1 MNLQLYRKKIQKTN
15 LPKNLILDIW
25 LFLKKKKNTEDVTFI
40 LFKKR
45 LQKYLNSYQV
55 KKVEEAYKL
64 AKDAHRGQKRKS
76 GENYINHPLDAAS
89 YLADYELDH
98 ETIMAAILHDVIE
111 DTKTSLDDLE
121 SKFGKKV
128 SELVDGV
135 SKLDRINFES
145 KEEADAANLRKMI
158 LAMSNDIRVLLIK
171 LADRRHNLTTISVL
185 ENRKAKRIARETLE
199 IYAPLALRLGIHNLS
214 TELENLSFK
223 TYYPLRHS
231 TLVKYIDKARGNRK
245 LLMSKIQSEVIKKLE
260 SESIKSQTKAREKHP
275 YGIYKKMK
283 SKELRFSQ
291 INDIFGV
298 RVVTDS
304 VDYCYRALGC
314 IHNLYKPIPGR
325 FKDYIAI
332 PKSNGYQ
339 SLHTTVLGPHNL
351 PLEVQ
356 IRTKEMHQLAQSGIA
371 AHWLYKTVPSI
382 TNLSREQQWL
392 NNLLDIQKQSG
403 NPTEFLGSIKDD
415 LNPGKV
421 YVFSSK
427 GEIIELPKKS
437 TLVDFAYTI
446 HTDLGN
452 KYLSGSVD
460 GELKPPNT
468 ILKNGQRVV
477 IEKSDIAK
485 PDPSWLNFVTSVKAR
500 NSIRNYLR
508 SIHESDAQKLGEK
521 LLIASLNELDVS
533 LKDVPSK
540 TLEFIL
546 SEYKFTKVEELYKG
560 IGLGNVIPK
569 LIALR
574 MAPSFKQSRSN
585 TVYDIEGSEGLVM
598 SYAKCCHPIPG
609 DTIVGHITQGK
620 GIVVHR
626 SSCKSIRHIKRDK
639 DNIELR
645 WSENVDNF
653 FSASIMVEVENVRG
667 VLAQVSS
674 VIAQSNHNIE
684 SVNYTDTHEAGHNM
698 MVFIISIK
706 NLKQVEKLID
716 KLNKIRNV
724 YKAERKKS

>member
-1 MNLQLYRKKIQKTN
+1 MAVA
-15 LPKNLILDIW
+15 
-25 LFLKKKKNTEDVTFI
+25 KKKKTTEDIAFVN
-40 LFKKR
+40 FKKK

-55 KKVEEAYKL
+55 KKVEKAYSVAKEA
-64 AKDAHRGQKRKS
+64 HSGQKRKS

-98 ETIMAAILHDVIE
+98 ETIMAAILHDVVE
-111 DTKTSLDDLE
+111 DTNIGLDELE
-121 SKFGKKV
+121 KNFGKKV

-135 SKLDRINFES
+135 SKLDRINFDS

-158 LAMSNDIRVLLIK
+158 MAMSNDIRVLLIK
-171 LADRRHNLTTISVL
+171 LADRRHNLSTISVL
-185 ENRKAKRIARETLE
+185 EHKKARRIARETLE

-214 TELENLSFK
+214 TELENLSFR
-223 TYYPLRHS
+223 TYYPLRHH
-231 TLVKYIDKARGNRK
+231 TLVKNIDKARGNRK
-245 LLMSKIQSEVIKKLE
+245 LLMNKIQSEVTKKLD
-260 SESIKSQTKAREKHP
+260 SESIKSSTKAREKHP

-283 SKELRFSQ
+283 SKELKFSQ

-298 RVVTDS
+298 RIITDS
-304 VDYCYRALGC
+304 VDFCYRALGC

-351 PLEVQ
+351 PLEFQ
-356 IRTKEMHQLAQSGIA
+356 IRTQEMDQLAQSGIA
-371 AHWLYKTVPSI
+371 AHWLYKTQSSI
-382 TNLSREQQWL
+382 SKLSREQQWL

-437 TLVDFAYTI
+437 TLIDFAYTI

-452 KYLSGSVD
+452 NYLSGTVD
-460 GELKPPNT
+460 GEFKPPNT

-477 IEKSDIAK
+477 IEKSKIAK
-485 PDPSWLNFVTSVKAR
+485 PDPAWLNFVTSVKAR
-500 NSIRNYLR
+500 TSIRSYLR
-508 SIHESDAQKLGEK
+508 SIHQSDAQKLGEK
-521 LLIASLNELDVS
+521 LLLASLNEMEVS
-533 LKDVPSK
+533 LNDVPTK

-546 SEYKFTKVEELYKG
+546 SEYKFKTIHDLYVE

-574 MAPSFKQSRSN
+574 MAPSFKQDVSK
-585 TVYDIEGSEGLVM
+585 TTYDIEGSEGLVM

-674 VIAQSNHNIE
+674 IIAQSNHNIE

-698 MVFIISIK
+698 MVFVISVKNLNQVNKLVDKLSKIK
-706 NLKQVEKLID
+706 N
-716 KLNKIRNV
+716 V
-724 YKAERKKS
+724 YRVDRKRS